1 MSRGMGASGKP
12 RALLWW
18 TALLYTAFVVYGSL
32 VPLKFHAL
40 PWDEAVARFEAIPFL
55 KLGIGSRADWVA
67 NLLLFIPLT
76 FLWMGALSA
85 GCSRLRQ
92 GLATLALIPAATA
105 LSIGIEFTQ
114 LFFPQRTVSQNDIFA
129 EALGGFIGVLAWWG
143 AGGRFVDW
151 LQSWQHT
158 HARAAL
164 AERLAWAYLAG
175 VLVYNVLPLDL
186 TISLVEIFHKWQDGK
201 VNLIPFGR
209 LPGDAAYALYE
220 IATDA
225 LIWVPL
231 ALLWRLDGTRSAWRA
246 WSMALATAVA
256 LEIMQLFVFSR
267 VSDVTD
273 LFTAAAGAAL
283 GSFAGGWLAAR
294 EAPVGQPLQAGAAPV
309 HAGRAAGWLP
319 FALAAG
325 WLAVLLFVFWFPF
338 DFRTDGAFIKSRLD
352 FVQRVPFEVYYIG
365 TEYRAITEVLRKTL
379 FFAPLGG
386 LLAWGV
392 ARQPWR
398 WRGPLFALAM
408 LVLAGMPAV
417 IELGQVMLPHKIVD
431 TTDWLLAW
439 LGGLAG
445 YGMARRMLRAPRH
458 AVPARTAVDTAAI
471 FPHAAPRARWHLPLM
486 LGGLTVLFWSAAHAP
501 FMPYNVRELLRHDA
515 PWLSALLLALAC
527 YWLAVWPVW
536 LARRRVSGL
545 GRLAQVPLGLLVYGG
560 IAFLLLDAAVPDES
574 LFDLAGSPVLD
585 WPGQWEL
592 GLRWVALL
600 AVPGASIYLAAQT
613 VRRRRG
619 RRLGAGHFWAAVP
632 VLALAY
638 WGIVAQA
645 ATDNLTELM
654 AAPRP
659 LAFVALCAWL
669 YVLFLAAAW
678 LASPLPAA
686 QRTRQLAGVLA
697 SLPLAALFLHL
708 GLAGEID
715 KYGQQFSALQFL
727 LSADRQH
734 YAAQPVVWLRYSAL
748 HVLVIAALAS
758 LQWPHFR
765 TAPRLHS
772 QPPHASH

>member
-1 MSRGMGASGKP
+1 MSGNMGTSGKP

-18 TALLYTAFVVYGSL
+18 AALLYTAFVVYGSL

-40 PWDEAVARFEAIPFL
+40 PWDEAVARFDAIPFL

-67 NLLLFIPLT
+67 NLLLFIPLS

-85 GCSRLRQ
+85 GRSRLRR

-129 EALGGFIGVLAWWG
+129 EALGGIVGVLAWWG

-231 ALLWRLDGTRSAWRA
+231 ALLWRLDVTRSAWRA
-246 WSMALATAVA
+246 WGMALATAVA
-256 LEIMQLFVFSR
+256 LKIMQLFVFSR

-273 LFTAAAGAAL
+273 LFTAAAGTAL

-294 EAPVGQPLQAGAAPV
+294 EAPVGQPLRAGAVPV
-309 HAGRAAGWLP
+309 YAGGAAGWLP

-325 WLAVLLFVFWFPF
+325 WLSVLLFVFWFPF

-352 FVQRVPFEVYYIG
+352 FLQRVPFEVYYIG

-417 IELGQVMLPHKIVD
+417 IELGQVMLP
-431 TTDWLLAW
+431 
-439 LGGLAG
+439 
-445 YGMARRMLRAPRH
+445 R
-458 AVPARTAVDTAAI
+458 
-471 FPHAAPRARWHLPLM
+471 
-486 LGGLTVLFWSAAHAP
+486 
-501 FMPYNVRELLRHDA
+501 
-515 PWLSALLLALAC
+515 
-527 YWLAVWPVW
+527 
-536 LARRRVSGL
+536 
-545 GRLAQVPLGLLVYGG
+545 
-560 IAFLLLDAAVPDES
+560 
-574 LFDLAGSPVLD
+574 
-585 WPGQWEL
+585 
-592 GLRWVALL
+592 
-600 AVPGASIYLAAQT
+600 
-613 VRRRRG
+613 
-619 RRLGAGHFWAAVP
+619 
-632 VLALAY
+632 
-638 WGIVAQA
+638 
-645 ATDNLTELM
+645 
-654 AAPRP
+654 
-659 LAFVALCAWL
+659 
-669 YVLFLAAAW
+669 
-678 LASPLPAA
+678 
-686 QRTRQLAGVLA
+686 
-697 SLPLAALFLHL
+697 
-708 GLAGEID
+708 
-715 KYGQQFSALQFL
+715 
-727 LSADRQH
+727 
-734 YAAQPVVWLRYSAL
+734 
-748 HVLVIAALAS
+748 
-758 LQWPHFR
+758 
-765 TAPRLHS
+765 
-772 QPPHASH
+772 